1 MLPGMRN
8 ILPITLTLLLAA
20 VTAFAQGATAV
31 ATLNT
36 PVYIAPDTSRTPLRT
51 AAQGTVFTVVAEEG
65 EWTKVQFKDPQ
76 WGVRVGYVQTKA
88 LRFSRPELAPMDLS
102 TTPTRPVETAQ
113 AAAPGAAPVKPRPW
127 KCRNQRAPSSA
138 ASST

>member
-1 MLPGMRN
+1 MRN

-20 VTAFAQGATAV
+20 VPAFAQGATAV

-36 PVYIAPDTSRTPLRT
+36 PVYIAPDTTRTPLRT

-88 LRFSRPELAPMDLS
+88 LRFSRPDLAPMDLS
-102 TTPTRPVETAQ
+102 TTPTRSSETIQ
-113 AAAPGAAPVKPRPW
+113 PAAPERGACNRGPG
-127 KCRNQRAPSSA
+127 KCLNLRARSSV